1 MESRKQQGASTDSM
15 DAMKKVSEMVKENS
29 AGFEVAAAREVFQSK
44 CSLCHSSDLAL
55 DKSFES
61 ADEVSQL
68 VTRMVGNGLVASMS
82 EFEQIVRFLQ
92 QHHNLASTTTEQTGG
107 DATDV
112 ASNVTEMPTLA
123 LQSGCTGCH
132 AIDSKLVGPAWMDV
146 AGRYRDDS
154 QGRQQLIEVVRNGGA
169 GNWTDQT
176 GGIPMPANF
185 PQVSQEDIETL
196 VDFIL
201 ALP

>member
-1 MESRKQQGASTDSM
+1 
-15 DAMKKVSEMVKENS
+15 
-29 AGFEVAAAREVFQSK
+29 
-44 CSLCHSSDLAL
+44 
-55 DKSFES
+55 
-61 ADEVSQL
+61 
-68 VTRMVGNGLVASMS
+68 MS
-82 EFEQIVRFLQ
+82 EFEQIVRFLH
-92 QHHNLASTTTEQTGG
+92 QHH
-107 DATDV
+107 DV
-112 ASNVTEMPTLA
+112 ASADTPKQPGDEQPDGNADNVAANVAEMPALA

-146 AGRYRDDS
+146 ADRYRDDP
-154 QGRQQLIEVVRNGGA
+154 QGRQKLIEAVKNGGA
-169 GNWTDQT
+169 GNWIDQT